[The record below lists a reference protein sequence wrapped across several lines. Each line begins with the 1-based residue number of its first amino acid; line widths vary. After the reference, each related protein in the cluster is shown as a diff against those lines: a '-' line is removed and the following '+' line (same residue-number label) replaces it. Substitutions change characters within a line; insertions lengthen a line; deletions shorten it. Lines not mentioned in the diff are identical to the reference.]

1 MAGLAFS
8 LCLYQKEHC
17 GEIQEARNTGIL
29 YNRLLILLNET
40 EEGSTFYHIALMML
54 QNMGSLSSLSIN
66 EVADTCCVSK
76 STISKFIRVLGY
88 ADYAEF
94 RAATI
99 FEDNKY
105 GNPYNYIND
114 VMGYLQ
120 HHTYKEY
127 AHQMARDIEQTAAE
141 LDWDAI
147 DRLVQDLITYQ
158 KVVAVGLMFSGT
170 AAMDLQVK
178 LGYCGK
184 FIVTNINDNK
194 QMESVLHAD
203 KDTLLIVFS
212 DSGQY
217 IDRYQSIDDFYH
229 KDAFSVT
236 KAKVVLITSEES
248 MVHDPRISY
257 SILFRHGCDVRTH
270 RTTYHFITDMIAW
283 RYREVTHAKK

>member
-1 MAGLAFS
+1 M
-8 LCLYQKEHC
+8 
-17 GEIQEARNTGIL
+17 
-29 YNRLLILLNET
+29 NET

-120 HHTYKEY
+120 HHPYK
-127 AHQMARDIEQTAAE
+127 
-141 LDWDAI
+141 
-147 DRLVQDLITYQ
+147 YQ